1 MNQTAS
7 LLQSRANVS
16 NFLIP
21 TNAEFVEKVAKSIS
35 KDRLFRDS
43 GEMFEDMVGYSLSDI
58 PGIDEKFDEEFE
70 SLWAST
76 DDDSEWNRQQFTA
89 DAVAAINKI
98 NLLLLTMP

>member
-1 MNQTAS
+1 MN
-7 LLQSRANVS
+7 

-21 TNAEFVEKVAKSIS
+21 TNTAFVEQVAKSIS

-70 SLWAST
+70 LLWADT
-76 DDDSEWNRQQFTA
+76 CEDSEWNRQQFAA
-89 DAVAAINKI
+89 DALAAINKI